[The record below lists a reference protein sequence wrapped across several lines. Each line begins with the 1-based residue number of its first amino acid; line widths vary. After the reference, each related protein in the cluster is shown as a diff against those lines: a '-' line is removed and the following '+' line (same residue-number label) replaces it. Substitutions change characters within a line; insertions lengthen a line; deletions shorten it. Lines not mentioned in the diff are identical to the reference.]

1 MEDVTLAFQQR
12 QLFLA
17 ERTAE
22 RQMKINVVRIG
33 ISFTKKTSFNC
44 FFFFKKPPPYKKILS
59 NKPVGKV
66 RIQETSSD
74 RASRCDCELNDQKSP
89 CGSDSECLNRFDI
102 LKLFSIR
109 S

>member
-44 FFFFKKPPPYKKILS
+44 FFFL
-59 NKPVGKV
+59 
-66 RIQETSSD
+66 QETT
-74 RASRCDCELNDQKSP
+74 ALQKNF
-89 CGSDSECLNRFDI
+89 E
-102 LKLFSIR
+102 
-109 S
+109 